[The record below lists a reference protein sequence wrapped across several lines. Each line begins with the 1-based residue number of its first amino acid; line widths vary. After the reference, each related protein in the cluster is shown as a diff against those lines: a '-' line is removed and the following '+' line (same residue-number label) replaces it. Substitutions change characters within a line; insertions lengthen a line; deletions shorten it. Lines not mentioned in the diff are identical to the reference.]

1 MSATA
6 TPAPG
11 NVTATAKQGSVTPI
25 GRTTTG
31 DNGGGR
37 QPAAVKAAR
46 AKAAATKAAP
56 AKIVTA
62 SAMGPSGYREKF
74 GVLTDAQIVGA
85 VRASFG
91 PSDFSLTDEQI
102 VGAIGWALTVGT
114 AIERVTA
121 LLTAGPPQVLPKA
134 MDVSTPA
141 AGTQPTELDPA
152 LGLVVI
158 PPVIVP

>member
-46 AKAAATKAAP
+46 KIAAATKITP
-56 AKIVTA
+56 VKVVTA
-62 SAMGPSGYREKF
+62 PAMGPSAYREEF
-74 GVLTDAQIVGA
+74 GV
-85 VRASFG
+85 
-91 PSDFSLTDEQI
+91 LTDEQI
-102 VGAIGWALTVGT
+102 VRAVRASFEPGEFTLTDEQIVDAIGWALTVPT
-114 AIERVTA
+114 AVTKVTA
-121 LLTAGPPQVLPKA
+121 LLTA
-134 MDVSTPA
+134 
-141 AGTQPTELDPA
+141 
-152 LGLVVI
+152 
-158 PPVIVP
+158 